1 MKSVAT
7 YVAMTTVETVR
18 GPVDTTALGRTYM
31 HEHVFVLTPEVQQNF
46 PEDWGDEDTRVADAV
61 EKLTALAAQGVTTI
75 VDPTVIGLGRYIPRI
90 VRINE
95 QVPDLNIVVATGC
108 YTYSDVPW
116 FFHLRGPGLGEALG
130 VDIPDPMV
138 DMFVRDITDGIADT
152 GVKAAFLKCAIDT
165 KGLTKGVERIMRAVA
180 KASLATGAPITV
192 HTHPGS
198 ETGLEVK
205 RVMCDEEGVDP
216 SRIVL
221 GHSGDS
227 ADVDHLSA
235 LAEAGFVLGMDRFGI
250 HAETTFEAR
259 CDTVVEL
266 CRRGLTESMVL
277 SHDASCYI
285 DWIDPAALQFMPQ
298 WHYLHIHDDV
308 LPYLREHGVTDE
320 QIDAMLVDNPRRY
333 FAG

>member
-1 MKSVAT
+1 
-7 YVAMTTVETVR
+7 MTTVETVL
-18 GPVDTTALGRTYM
+18 GPVDAAELGRTYM

-61 EKLTALAAQGVTTI
+61 EKLTALAAQGVRTI

-90 VRINE
+90 VRINQ
-95 QVPDLNIVVATGC
+95 QVPQLNIVAATGC

-138 DMFVRDITDGIADT
+138 DMFVKDIREGIGET

-165 KGLTKGVERIMRAVA
+165 KGLTSGVERIMRAVA
-180 KASLATGAPITV
+180 KASLETGAPITV
-192 HTHPGS
+192 HTHPES
-198 ETGLEVK
+198 ESGLEVK
-205 RVMCDEEGVDP
+205 RVMCDEEGVAAEK
-216 SRIVL
+216 IVL

-250 HAETTFEAR
+250 HAGTSFETR

-266 CRRGLTESMVL
+266 CRRGFTGSMVL

-285 DWIDPAALQFMPQ
+285 DWSDPAALQLMPQ

-308 LPYLREHGVTDE
+308 LPYLREHGVTEE
-320 QIDAMLVDNPRRY
+320 QIDQMLVANPRRY
-333 FAG
+333 FGG